1 MTKNWCFWT
10 GVLEKTLESPL
21 DCKETQPIHPKGNQS
36 WLFIRRTD
44 VEAATPILWP
54 PDVKSWLIWKDPDA
68 GKDWRREKKGTIED
82 GMVGWHHWLNGHWFG
97 VGDRQGDLVCCSPWG
112 YKGSDTTEWLNWT
125 DLNWPSSLSS
135 DLPEAVWTLAQPQEI
150 LACLS
155 LMPLEILALWKTGKE
170 RLAVGFCED
179 SLPSFPMNPHC
190 LVFSALFST
199 CWSPI
204 ILNEACLV
212 DYLSCFFLTAV
223 FELCL

>member
-1 MTKNWCFWT
+1 MASSVGDCLRRPPNAP
-10 GVLEKTLESPL
+10 PL
-21 DCKETQPIHPKGNQS
+21 RTNNASQS
-36 WLFIRRTD
+36 L
-44 VEAATPILWP
+44 VQ
-54 PDVKSWLIWKDPDA
+54 S
-68 GKDWRREKKGTIED
+68 RE
-82 GMVGWHHWLNGHWFG
+82 W
-97 VGDRQGDLVCCSPWG
+97 VGDRQGDLVCCSPWA

-170 RLAVGFCED
+170 RVAVGFCED